1 MSVLELAGEP
11 AILQD
16 GITEHPLAQ
25 VTSARLGYI
34 SGDGRLALGCF
45 CVWRALENHRSRT
58 KNLIAKLTGSNI

>member
-45 CVWRALENHRSRT
+45 CVFGVLWRT
-58 KNLIAKLTGSNI
+58 TGAELRI